1 MNDYGV
7 RQKKSRAPGYELLNK
22 GVKSPGGVSK
32 MPRRKEGGDGERRKP
47 SSWVKGDRHQDPWGG
62 LGRWVSGD
70 RSIRKAS
77 SWMQV
82 KILGSKGRELVR
94 EPTHRLDRRGLK
106 RS

>member
-47 SSWVKGDRHQDPWGG
+47 SSWVKATDTRIPGEGWVGG
-62 LGRWVSGD
+62 SLETEV
-70 RSIRKAS
+70 
-77 SWMQV
+77 
-82 KILGSKGRELVR
+82 LE
-94 EPTHRLDRRGLK
+94 RRAAGCK
-106 RS
+106 